1 MDAILKTLFSSED
14 EELFILDCLS
24 YLMMFMAF
32 VTFLALLFVNVPYG
46 RYASSRYGF
55 PVNVK
60 IAWFI
65 QELPA
70 FLLPL
75 ALILSTCAKITHLP
89 NQLLLLMYFCHYT
102 QR

>member
-1 MDAILKTLFSSED
+1 MDAILKKLFSSED
-14 EELFILDCLS
+14 EELYILDCLS

-55 PVNVK
+55 PVHAT

-70 FLLPL
+70 FVLPL
-75 ALILSTCAKITHLP
+75 ALILSSCAKTTHFP

>member
-24 YLMMFMAF
+24 YFMMFMAF
-32 VTFLALLFVNVPYG
+32 ITFFALLFVNVPYG